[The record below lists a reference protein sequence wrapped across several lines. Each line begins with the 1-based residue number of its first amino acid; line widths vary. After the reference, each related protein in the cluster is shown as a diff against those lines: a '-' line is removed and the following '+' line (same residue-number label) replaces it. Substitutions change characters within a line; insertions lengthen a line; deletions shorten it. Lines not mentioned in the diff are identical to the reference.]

1 MDKIKNMSLKKSF
14 FFLTLSS
21 LVIASMLTAISYILL
36 NHIYHSIQ
44 DKYLQ
49 TPLYTETITIMQNNI
64 NQYSDFDKM
73 LINIISTLQL
83 VLPLVFFIGLLL
95 LADIIFYKVKLK
107 IPIEILNK
115 GANEISNNNLDFHL
129 EYKSN
134 DELGN
139 LCNAFEKMRFQLNK
153 NNIKMWTL
161 IDDRKQLNAAF
172 SHDLRNP
179 LTVLKGY
186 SDYLI
191 KYIPTGKLSYKKILS
206 TTQLMSEHIDRIEYY
221 VDSMSNAQRLEDLVI
236 AKSISNINGFVE
248 NLDSNI
254 CILSKQT
261 GKSFKLTNKVDN
273 INVLFDENII
283 HRVIENII
291 SNAFRYAKNK
301 VSILIYLEQEFLT
314 FVIEDDGIG
323 FSKDALNSALKPFY
337 KDKALNNNNSNFGIG
352 LYIAKVLCEKH
363 GGSIAIENNSI
374 GGAKIIAKFSTKD

>member
-1 MDKIKNMSLKKSF
+1 MSLKKSF